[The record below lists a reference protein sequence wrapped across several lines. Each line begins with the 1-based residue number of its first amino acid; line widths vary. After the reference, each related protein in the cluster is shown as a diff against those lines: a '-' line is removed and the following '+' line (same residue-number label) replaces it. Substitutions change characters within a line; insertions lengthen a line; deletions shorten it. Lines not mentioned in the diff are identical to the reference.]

1 MTSSRVPGMR
11 PALPDKGK
19 LMSRLTDSLIRFAT
33 LRAAEGL
40 SLAM

>member
-1 MTSSRVPGMR
+1 MTSSRVPGVR
-11 PALPDKGK
+11 PTLPDNRNST
-19 LMSRLTDSLIRFAT
+19 SRLTDSLIRLET